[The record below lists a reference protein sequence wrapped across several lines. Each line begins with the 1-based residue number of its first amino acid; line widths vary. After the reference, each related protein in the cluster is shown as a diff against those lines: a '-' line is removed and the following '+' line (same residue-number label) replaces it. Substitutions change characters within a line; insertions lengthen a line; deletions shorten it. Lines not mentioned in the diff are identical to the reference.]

1 MLGWWVGGSSYWDVG
16 RSSGEAGRALAVEV
30 RGVVGFGLWFWT
42 LGLAGAG
49 ARVPAVAVRFR
60 SPLFGALWF
69 LLPLYLG

>member
-1 MLGWWVGGSSYWDVG
+1 MVG
-16 RSSGEAGRALAVEV
+16 RRVGLVGRRAGRLAVEV

-60 SPLFGALWF
+60 SPRFGALWF

>member
-1 MLGWWVGGSSYWDVG
+1 M
-16 RSSGEAGRALAVEV
+16 GRALAVEM

-42 LGLAGAG
+42 LGLAAAG